1 MSRFFI
7 NPTSLSISPPPQTI
21 PNNDVDYLIQKTQEQ
36 TERYGKCQDA
46 VIRLEKER
54 DDIKTILSTE
64 VQRLKEEKARLGAK
78 VGELESEVRQVQK
91 TLGDVIVV
99 RRMMGRELGC
109 WVN

>member
-1 MSRFFI
+1 
-7 NPTSLSISPPPQTI
+7 
-21 PNNDVDYLIQKTQEQ
+21 
-36 TERYGKCQDA
+36 